1 MIDKIKNIL
10 TKEAIQR
17 TIYGLG
23 LILWTVIML
32 ESIRNFP
39 FSTSSLKI
47 SYLTLYLIPATI
59 LIIQIIRNNK
69 LLWLLIFTV
78 FSSYILVSLFFVS
91 WDIIERGGNHV
102 KAINW
107 SLKDIIIIIL
117 FFGFLGVIDWI
128 IYHLKPEKI
137 L

>member
-1 MIDKIKNIL
+1 MMEKIINIL

-23 LILWTVIML
+23 LILWTLIML

-39 FSTSSLKI
+39 FSPSSLKI
-47 SYLTLYLIPATI
+47 SYLTLYLIPAII
-59 LIIQIIRNNK
+59 LIIQILRNNK

-78 FSSYILVSLFFVS
+78 FSCYILVSVFFLS
-91 WDIIERGGNHV
+91 WDIIERSGNNV

-107 SLKDIIIIIL
+107 TLKEITIIIL

-128 IYHLKPEKI
+128 IYNLKPKR
-137 L
+137 LL